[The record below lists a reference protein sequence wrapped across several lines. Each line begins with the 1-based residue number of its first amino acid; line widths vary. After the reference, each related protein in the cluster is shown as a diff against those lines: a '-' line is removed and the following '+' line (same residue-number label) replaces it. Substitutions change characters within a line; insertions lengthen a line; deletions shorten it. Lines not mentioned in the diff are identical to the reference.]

1 LVINLSLFQNSLSPF
16 SLMQLSLCRD
26 EGRYGKGRGALM
38 EVVRPENFPLSPS
51 NPANFPALSHRE
63 RIRANST

>member
-1 LVINLSLFQNSLSPF
+1 
-16 SLMQLSLCRD
+16 
-26 EGRYGKGRGALM
+26 M